1 MGPIGATELIV
12 IALIAILLF
21 GANRIA
27 DVGKGLGQGIKNF
40 KAGLKDDD
48 EKKPEA
54 EPKALTEK
62 AEGEGAK
69 QAKPKE
75 G

>member
-40 KAGLKDDD
+40 KAGLKDEDD
-48 EKKPEA
+48 KKSDDT
-54 EPKALTEK
+54 KALAEK
-62 AEGEGAK
+62 SDGEAK
-69 QAKPKE
+69 AKPSAKE
-75 G
+75 S

>member
-40 KAGLKDDD
+40 KAGLKDED
-48 EKKPEA
+48 EKKSETPKLA
-54 EPKALTEK
+54 EKSSDA
-62 AEGEGAK
+62 GDAK
-69 QAKPKE
+69 EAKPKE
-75 G
+75 S